1 MKLKKKE
8 ILYLEMI
15 ECLRERTVI
24 MKKYLLEKA
33 IPVIFGI
40 AFTGLFCYMMIKSLL
55 TTLNVVNYKID
66 KTLSILCIITILY
79 MLLSIVYCIY
89 RISSIIVDCYFYYK
103 ESKKS
108 KFLGDITIWRNE

>member
-15 ECLRERTVI
+15 ECLRERAVT

-79 MLLSIVYCIY
+79 MLLSIVYYIY
-89 RISSIIVDCYFYYK
+89 RISSIIVDCYFY
-103 ESKKS
+103 
-108 KFLGDITIWRNE
+108 